1 MLKTVKE
8 MYESAVLKDTALLS
22 TYNGDFWNEYIKNH
36 KEYDRLFMR
45 MFKSFIYFLQ
55 DGNESIDDVLT
66 NFIEDVKLHL
76 TVNSKKY
83 SELYRTYIVTDDD
96 YMLLD
101 NYNVKETMN
110 KQNSY
115 EGSNVL
121 GERNDVT
128 NDTIG
133 AITTNTTSTIGAI
146 ATNTTNTIGSIKTN
160 TTSTIGEQSN
170 SEIKKVSPY
179 DSNKFNNESG
189 TDSNFG
195 TRSDSS
201 NTTTN
206 EHTDS
211 GNTTTNE
218 HTDSGNTT
226 TNEHTDNLT
235 FTKGQQTDSLSNN
248 STESYELT
256 RKGNIGVQTGA
267 DMLRKHDSFWTPYE
281 FYTMIFKDICKELL
295 LVD

>member
-22 TYNGDFWNEYIKNH
+22 TYGGDFWNEYIQNH

-55 DGNESIDDVLT
+55 DGSESIDVVLT

-76 TVNSKKY
+76 MVNSKKY
-83 SELYRTYIVTDDD
+83 SELYRTYVVSDND

-101 NYNVKETMN
+101 NYNVKETMS
-110 KQNSY
+110 KQNSN
-115 EGSNVL
+115 EGSDVL
-121 GERNDVT
+121 GARNDVT

-133 AITTNTTSTIGAI
+133 AITTNTTSTIG
-146 ATNTTNTIGSIKTN
+146 
-160 TTSTIGEQSN
+160 EQTN

-179 DSNKFNNESG
+179 DSNSFNNESG

-195 TRSDSS
+195 TRS
-201 NTTTN
+201 
-206 EHTDS
+206 
-211 GNTTTNE
+211 
-218 HTDSGNTT
+218 DSGNTT

-235 FTKGQQTDSLSNN
+235 FTKGQQTDSHSNN

-267 DMLRKHDSFWTPYE
+267 DMLKKHDSFWTSYE

>member
-22 TYNGDFWNEYIKNH
+22 TYGGDFWNEYIQNH

-55 DGNESIDDVLT
+55 DGSESIDVVLT
-66 NFIEDVKLHL
+66 NFVEDVKLHL
-76 TVNSKKY
+76 MINSKKY
-83 SELYRTYIVTDDD
+83 SELYRTYIVNDAD

-101 NYNVKETMN
+101 NYNVKETMS
-110 KQNSY
+110 KQNSN
-115 EGSNVL
+115 EGSDVL

-133 AITTNTTSTIGAI
+133 AITTNTT
-146 ATNTTNTIGSIKTN
+146 N
-160 TTSTIGEQSN
+160 TIGEQTN

-179 DSNKFNNESG
+179 DSNSFNNESG
-189 TDSNFG
+189 TDSSFG
-195 TRSDSS
+195 TRS
-201 NTTTN
+201 
-206 EHTDS
+206 
-211 GNTTTNE
+211 
-218 HTDSGNTT
+218 DSGNTT

-235 FTKGQQTDSLSNN
+235 FTKGQQTDSHSNN

-267 DMLRKHDSFWTPYE
+267 DMLKKHDSFWNSYE
-281 FYTMIFKDICKELL
+281 FYTMIFKDISKELL

>member
-1 MLKTVKE
+1 MLKTVKD

-22 TYNGDFWNEYIKNH
+22 TYNGDFWNEYIQNH

-55 DGNESIDDVLT
+55 DGSESIDVVLT
-66 NFIEDVKLHL
+66 NFVEDVKLHL
-76 TVNSKKY
+76 MVNSKKY
-83 SELYRTYIVTDDD
+83 SELYRTYVVNDND

-115 EGSNVL
+115 EGSDVL
-121 GERNDVT
+121 GKRDDVT

-133 AITTNTTSTIGAI
+133 AITTNTTSTIG
-146 ATNTTNTIGSIKTN
+146 
-160 TTSTIGEQSN
+160 EQTN

-179 DSNKFNNESG
+179 DSNSFNNESG

-195 TRSDSS
+195 TRS
-201 NTTTN
+201 
-206 EHTDS
+206 
-211 GNTTTNE
+211 
-218 HTDSGNTT
+218 DSGNTT

-235 FTKGQQTDSLSNN
+235 FTKGQQTDSHNNN

-267 DMLRKHDSFWTPYE
+267 DMLKKHDSFWTSYE

>member
-1 MLKTVKE
+1 MLKTVKD
-8 MYESAVLKDTALLS
+8 MYESAVLKDIELLS
-22 TYNGDFWNEYIKNH
+22 TYGGDFWNEYIQNH

-55 DGNESIDDVLT
+55 DGSESIDVVLT
-66 NFIEDVKLHL
+66 NFVEDVKLHL
-76 TVNSKKY
+76 MINSKKY
-83 SELYRTYIVTDDD
+83 SELYRTYIVNDND

-115 EGSNVL
+115 EGNDVL
-121 GERNDVT
+121 GKRDDVT

-133 AITTNTTSTIGAI
+133 AITTNTTSTIG
-146 ATNTTNTIGSIKTN
+146 
-160 TTSTIGEQSN
+160 EQTN

-179 DSNKFNNESG
+179 DSNSFNNESG

-195 TRSDSS
+195 TRS
-201 NTTTN
+201 
-206 EHTDS
+206 
-211 GNTTTNE
+211 
-218 HTDSGNTT
+218 DSGNTT

-235 FTKGQQTDSLSNN
+235 FTKGQQTDSHSNN

-267 DMLRKHDSFWTPYE
+267 DMLKKHNSFWTSYE

>member
-1 MLKTVKE
+1 MLKTVKD

-22 TYNGDFWNEYIKNH
+22 TYGGDFWNEYIQNH

-55 DGNESIDDVLT
+55 DGSESIDVVLT
-66 NFIEDVKLHL
+66 NFVEDVKLHL
-76 TVNSKKY
+76 MTNSKKY
-83 SELYRTYIVTDDD
+83 SELYRTYIVNDND

-101 NYNVKETMN
+101 NYNVKESMN

-115 EGSNVL
+115 EGNDVL
-121 GERNDVT
+121 GKRDDIT

-133 AITTNTTSTIGAI
+133 AVT
-146 ATNTTNTIGSIKTN
+146 TN
-160 TTSTIGEQSN
+160 TTSTIGEQTN

-179 DSNKFNNESG
+179 DSNSFNNESG

-195 TRSDSS
+195 TRS
-201 NTTTN
+201 
-206 EHTDS
+206 
-211 GNTTTNE
+211 
-218 HTDSGNTT
+218 DSGNTT

-235 FTKGQQTDSLSNN
+235 FTKGQQTDSHSNN

-267 DMLRKHDSFWTPYE
+267 DMLKKHDSFWTSYE

-295 LVD
+295 LVN

>member
-22 TYNGDFWNEYIKNH
+22 TYNGDFWNEYIQNH

-55 DGNESIDDVLT
+55 DGSESIDVVLT
-66 NFIEDVKLHL
+66 NFVEDVKLHL
-76 TVNSKKY
+76 MINSKKY
-83 SELYRTYIVTDDD
+83 SELYRTYIVNDDD

-133 AITTNTTSTIGAI
+133 AITTNTTSTIG
-146 ATNTTNTIGSIKTN
+146 
-160 TTSTIGEQSN
+160 EQSN

-195 TRSDSS
+195 TRSDS
-201 NTTTN
+201 
-206 EHTDS
+206 
-211 GNTTTNE
+211 
-218 HTDSGNTT
+218 GNTT

-235 FTKGQQTDSLSNN
+235 FTKGQQTDSHSNN

-267 DMLRKHDSFWTPYE
+267 DMLKKHDSFWTSYE

>member
-22 TYNGDFWNEYIKNH
+22 TYSGDFWNEYIQNH

-45 MFKSFIYFLQ
+45 MFKSFKYFLQ
-55 DGNESIDDVLT
+55 DGSESIDIVLT
-66 NFIEDVKLHL
+66 NFVEDVKLHL
-76 TVNSKKY
+76 MVNSKKY
-83 SELYRTYIVTDDD
+83 SELYRTYIVNDND

-101 NYNVKETMN
+101 NYNVKETMS
-110 KQNSY
+110 KQNSN
-115 EGSNVL
+115 EGSDVL

-133 AITTNTTSTIGAI
+133 AITTNTT
-146 ATNTTNTIGSIKTN
+146 N
-160 TTSTIGEQSN
+160 TIGEQTN

-179 DSNKFNNESG
+179 DSNSFNNESG
-189 TDSNFG
+189 TDSSFG
-195 TRSDSS
+195 TRS
-201 NTTTN
+201 
-206 EHTDS
+206 
-211 GNTTTNE
+211 
-218 HTDSGNTT
+218 DSGNTT

-235 FTKGQQTDSLSNN
+235 FTKGQQTDSHSNN

-267 DMLRKHDSFWTPYE
+267 DMLKKHDSFWTSYE

>member
-22 TYNGDFWNEYIKNH
+22 TYGGDFWNEYIQNH

-45 MFKSFIYFLQ
+45 MFKNFIYFLQ
-55 DGNESIDDVLT
+55 DGSESIDVVLT

-76 TVNSKKY
+76 MVNSKKY
-83 SELYRTYIVTDDD
+83 SELYRTYVVSDND

-101 NYNVKETMN
+101 NYNVKETMS
-110 KQNSY
+110 KQNSN
-115 EGSNVL
+115 EGSDVL
-121 GERNDVT
+121 GARNDVT

-133 AITTNTTSTIGAI
+133 AITTNTTSTIG
-146 ATNTTNTIGSIKTN
+146 
-160 TTSTIGEQSN
+160 EQTN

-179 DSNKFNNESG
+179 DSNSFNNESG
-189 TDSNFG
+189 TDSSFG
-195 TRSDSS
+195 TRS
-201 NTTTN
+201 
-206 EHTDS
+206 
-211 GNTTTNE
+211 
-218 HTDSGNTT
+218 DSGNTT

-235 FTKGQQTDSLSNN
+235 FTKGQQTDSHSNT

-267 DMLRKHDSFWTPYE
+267 DMLKKHNSFWTPYE

>member
-1 MLKTVKE
+1 MLKTVKD

-22 TYNGDFWNEYIKNH
+22 TYNGDFWNEYIVNH

-45 MFKSFIYFLQ
+45 MFKSFKYFLQ

-76 TVNSKKY
+76 MVNSKKY
-83 SELYRTYIVTDDD
+83 SELYRTYIVKDDD

-101 NYNVKETMN
+101 NYNVKETKN

-115 EGSNVL
+115 EGSDVL
-121 GERNDVT
+121 GERDDIT

-133 AITTNTTSTIGAI
+133 AITTNTTNTIGA
-146 ATNTTNTIGSIKTN
+146 TTTN

-179 DSNKFNNESG
+179 DSNEFSNESG
-189 TDSNFG
+189 TDSSFG
-195 TRSDSS
+195 TRS
-201 NTTTN
+201 
-206 EHTDS
+206 
-211 GNTTTNE
+211 
-218 HTDSGNTT
+218 DSGNTT

-235 FTKGQQTDSLSNN
+235 FTKGQQTDSHSNN

-267 DMLRKHDSFWTPYE
+267 DMLKKHDSFWTSYE

>member
-133 AITTNTTSTIGAI
+133 AITTNTSSTIGAI
-146 ATNTTNTIGSIKTN
+146 TTNTKNTIGAITTN

-179 DSNKFNNESG
+179 DSNVFNNESG

-195 TRSDSS
+195 TRSDS
-201 NTTTN
+201 
-206 EHTDS
+206 

-218 HTDSGNTT
+218 HTDSGNTP

-235 FTKGQQTDSLSNN
+235 FTKGQQTDSHSNN

-267 DMLRKHDSFWTPYE
+267 DMLKKHDSFWNSYE

>member
-76 TVNSKKY
+76 IVNSKKY

-133 AITTNTTSTIGAI
+133 AITTNTSSTIGAI
-146 ATNTTNTIGSIKTN
+146 TTNTKNTIGAITTKTSSI
-160 TTSTIGEQSN
+160 IGEQSN

-179 DSNKFNNESG
+179 DSNTFNNESG
-189 TDSNFG
+189 TDSSFG
-195 TRSDSS
+195 KRSDSG

-206 EHTDS
+206 EHIDS
-211 GNTTTNE
+211 GNATTNE

-235 FTKGQQTDSLSNN
+235 FTKGQQTDSHSNN

-267 DMLRKHDSFWTPYE
+267 DMLRKHDSFCTPYE

>member
-1 MLKTVKE
+1 MLKTVKD

-22 TYNGDFWNEYIKNH
+22 TYGGDFWNEYIQNH

-55 DGNESIDDVLT
+55 DGSESIDVVLT

-76 TVNSKKY
+76 MVNSKKY
-83 SELYRTYIVTDDD
+83 SELYRTYVVSDND

-101 NYNVKETMN
+101 NYNVKETMS
-110 KQNSY
+110 KQNSN
-115 EGSNVL
+115 EGSDVL
-121 GERNDVT
+121 GARNDVT

-133 AITTNTTSTIGAI
+133 AITTNTTSTIG
-146 ATNTTNTIGSIKTN
+146 
-160 TTSTIGEQSN
+160 EQIN
-170 SEIKKVSPY
+170 SEIKKVSLY
-179 DSNKFNNESG
+179 DSNSFNNESG
-189 TDSNFG
+189 TDTNVG
-195 TRSDSS
+195 TRSESR
-201 NTTTN
+201 NTTTKK
-206 EHTDS
+206 
-211 GNTTTNE
+211 
-218 HTDSGNTT
+218 
-226 TNEHTDNLT
+226 HTDNLT
-235 FTKGQQTDSLSNN
+235 FTKGQQTDSHSNT

>member
-22 TYNGDFWNEYIKNH
+22 TYSGDFWNEYIQNH

-45 MFKSFIYFLQ
+45 MFKSFKYFLQ
-55 DGNESIDDVLT
+55 DGSESIDVVLT
-66 NFIEDVKLHL
+66 NFTEDVKLHL
-76 TVNSKKY
+76 MVNSKKY
-83 SELYRTYIVTDDD
+83 SELYRTYIVNDTD

-101 NYNVKETMN
+101 NYNVKESMN

-115 EGSNVL
+115 EGSDVL
-121 GERNDVT
+121 GKRDDVT

-133 AITTNTTSTIGAI
+133 AITTNTTSTIG
-146 ATNTTNTIGSIKTN
+146 
-160 TTSTIGEQSN
+160 EQTN

-179 DSNKFNNESG
+179 DSNNFNNESG

-195 TRSDSS
+195 TRS
-201 NTTTN
+201 
-206 EHTDS
+206 
-211 GNTTTNE
+211 
-218 HTDSGNTT
+218 DSGNTT

-235 FTKGQQTDSLSNN
+235 FTKGQQTDSHSNN
-248 STESYELT
+248 SIESYELT

-267 DMLRKHDSFWTPYE
+267 DMLKKHDSFWTSYE

>member
-22 TYNGDFWNEYIKNH
+22 TYGGDFWNEYIQNH

-45 MFKSFIYFLQ
+45 MFKSFKYFLQ
-55 DGNESIDDVLT
+55 DGSESIDEVLT

-76 TVNSKKY
+76 MVNSKKY
-83 SELYRTYIVTDDD
+83 SELYRTYIVNDAD

-101 NYNVKETMN
+101 NYNVKESMN

-115 EGSNVL
+115 EGNDVL
-121 GERNDVT
+121 GKRDDIT

-133 AITTNTTSTIGAI
+133 AITTNTT
-146 ATNTTNTIGSIKTN
+146 NTIGTIATN

-179 DSNKFNNESG
+179 DSNTFNNESG

-195 TRSDSS
+195 TRSD
-201 NTTTN
+201 T
-206 EHTDS
+206 

-218 HTDSGNTT
+218 HTDTGNTT
-226 TNEHTDNLT
+226 TN
-235 FTKGQQTDSLSNN
+235 
-248 STESYELT
+248 
-256 RKGNIGVQTGA
+256 
-267 DMLRKHDSFWTPYE
+267 
-281 FYTMIFKDICKELL
+281 
-295 LVD
+295 

>member
-22 TYNGDFWNEYIKNH
+22 TYGGDFWNEYIQNH

-55 DGNESIDDVLT
+55 DGSESIDVVLT

-76 TVNSKKY
+76 MVNSKKY
-83 SELYRTYIVTDDD
+83 SELYRTYVVSDND

-101 NYNVKETMN
+101 NYNVKETMS
-110 KQNSY
+110 KQNSN
-115 EGSNVL
+115 EGSDVL
-121 GERNDVT
+121 GARNDVT

-133 AITTNTTSTIGAI
+133 AITTNTT
-146 ATNTTNTIGSIKTN
+146 N
-160 TTSTIGEQSN
+160 TIGEQTN

-179 DSNKFNNESG
+179 DSNSFNNESG

-195 TRSDSS
+195 TRS
-201 NTTTN
+201 
-206 EHTDS
+206 
-211 GNTTTNE
+211 
-218 HTDSGNTT
+218 DSGNTT

-235 FTKGQQTDSLSNN
+235 FTKGQQTDSHSNN

-267 DMLRKHDSFWTPYE
+267 DMLKKHDSFWTPYE

>member
-22 TYNGDFWNEYIKNH
+22 TYSGDFWNEYIQNH

-55 DGNESIDDVLT
+55 DGSESIDVVLT

-76 TVNSKKY
+76 MVNSKKY
-83 SELYRTYIVTDDD
+83 SELYRTYIVNDAD

-101 NYNVKETMN
+101 NYNVKETMS
-110 KQNSY
+110 KQNSN
-115 EGSNVL
+115 EGSDVL

-133 AITTNTTSTIGAI
+133 AITTNTT
-146 ATNTTNTIGSIKTN
+146 N
-160 TTSTIGEQSN
+160 TIGEQTN

-179 DSNKFNNESG
+179 DSNSFNNESG
-189 TDSNFG
+189 TDSSFG
-195 TRSDSS
+195 TRS
-201 NTTTN
+201 
-206 EHTDS
+206 
-211 GNTTTNE
+211 
-218 HTDSGNTT
+218 DSGNTT

-235 FTKGQQTDSLSNN
+235 FTKGQQTDSHSNT

-267 DMLRKHDSFWTPYE
+267 DMLKKHNSFWTPYE

>member
-22 TYNGDFWNEYIKNH
+22 TYNGDFWNEYIVNH

-45 MFKSFIYFLQ
+45 MFKSFKYFLQ

-76 TVNSKKY
+76 MVNSKKY
-83 SELYRTYIVTDDD
+83 SELYRTYIVKDDD

-115 EGSNVL
+115 EGSDVL
-121 GERNDVT
+121 GERDDIT

-133 AITTNTTSTIGAI
+133 AITTNTTSTIGA
-146 ATNTTNTIGSIKTN
+146 TTTN

-179 DSNKFNNESG
+179 DSNVFSNESG
-189 TDSNFG
+189 TDSSFG
-195 TRSDSS
+195 TRS
-201 NTTTN
+201 
-206 EHTDS
+206 DS

-218 HTDSGNTT
+218 HTDNGNTT

-235 FTKGQQTDSLSNN
+235 FTKGQQTDSHSNN

-267 DMLRKHDSFWTPYE
+267 DMLKKHDSFWTSYE

>member
-22 TYNGDFWNEYIKNH
+22 TYNGDFWNEYIVNH

-45 MFKSFIYFLQ
+45 MFKSFKYFLQ

-76 TVNSKKY
+76 MVNSKKY
-83 SELYRTYIVTDDD
+83 SELYRTYIVKDDD

-115 EGSNVL
+115 EGSDVL
-121 GERNDVT
+121 GERDDIT

-133 AITTNTTSTIGAI
+133 AITTNTTSTIGA
-146 ATNTTNTIGSIKTN
+146 TTTN

-179 DSNKFNNESG
+179 DSNEFSNESG
-189 TDSNFG
+189 TDSSFG
-195 TRSDSS
+195 TRS
-201 NTTTN
+201 
-206 EHTDS
+206 DS

-218 HTDSGNTT
+218 HTDNGNTT

-235 FTKGQQTDSLSNN
+235 FTKGQQTDSHSNN

-267 DMLRKHDSFWTPYE
+267 DMLKKHDSFWTSYE

>member
-1 MLKTVKE
+1 MLKTVKD

-22 TYNGDFWNEYIKNH
+22 TYGGDFWNEYVQNY

-55 DGNESIDDVLT
+55 DGSESIDVVLT
-66 NFIEDVKLHL
+66 NFVEDVKLHL
-76 TVNSKKY
+76 MINSKKY
-83 SELYRTYIVTDDD
+83 SELYRTYIVNDAD

-101 NYNVKETMN
+101 NYNVKESMN

-115 EGSNVL
+115 EGNDVL
-121 GERNDVT
+121 GKRDDVT

-133 AITTNTTSTIGAI
+133 AITTNTTSTIG
-146 ATNTTNTIGSIKTN
+146 
-160 TTSTIGEQSN
+160 EQTN

-179 DSNKFNNESG
+179 DSNSFNNESG

-195 TRSDSS
+195 TRS
-201 NTTTN
+201 
-206 EHTDS
+206 
-211 GNTTTNE
+211 
-218 HTDSGNTT
+218 DSGNTT

-235 FTKGQQTDSLSNN
+235 FTKGQQTDSHSNN

-267 DMLRKHDSFWTPYE
+267 DMLKKHDSFWTSYE

-295 LVD
+295 LVN

>member
-1 MLKTVKE
+1 

-22 TYNGDFWNEYIKNH
+22 TYSGDFWNEYIQNH

-45 MFKSFIYFLQ
+45 MFKSFKYFLQ
-55 DGNESIDDVLT
+55 DGSESIDVVLT
-66 NFIEDVKLHL
+66 NFTEDVKLHL
-76 TVNSKKY
+76 MVNSKKY
-83 SELYRTYIVTDDD
+83 SELYRTYIVNDTD

-101 NYNVKETMN
+101 NYNVKESMN

-115 EGSNVL
+115 EGSDVL
-121 GERNDVT
+121 GKRDDVT

-133 AITTNTTSTIGAI
+133 AITTNTTSTIG
-146 ATNTTNTIGSIKTN
+146 
-160 TTSTIGEQSN
+160 EQTN

-179 DSNKFNNESG
+179 DSNNFNNESG

-195 TRSDSS
+195 TRS
-201 NTTTN
+201 
-206 EHTDS
+206 
-211 GNTTTNE
+211 
-218 HTDSGNTT
+218 DSGNTT

-235 FTKGQQTDSLSNN
+235 FTKGQQTDSHSNN
-248 STESYELT
+248 SIESYELT

-267 DMLRKHDSFWTPYE
+267 DMLKKHDSFWTSYE